1 MRLVERQERYL
12 RDSLKVRLGGLAA
25 NLARVESFSDRDEHR
40 EIVYELIE
48 ESKYFIEWSTPEVP
62 LPFQAE
68 LVEYQVA
75 LALWQLQWQEIW
87 GNPEK
92 RKMIM
97 HEVGEWAHRIL
108 KESGLLDPL

>member
-1 MRLVERQERYL
+1 MRVAETQERYL
-12 RDSLKVRLGGLAA
+12 RDNLQVRSGGLAA

-40 EIVYELIE
+40 EVVYELIE
-48 ESKYFIEWSTPEVP
+48 ESKYFIEWSTPEVS

-87 GNPEK
+87 SNPEK
-92 RKMIM
+92 RKMM
-97 HEVGEWAHRIL
+97 MREAGEWA
-108 KESGLLDPL
+108 